1 MSQFAIVIIIAT
13 TIVNDV
19 GIVVWWT
26 LAALQHSASIV
37 CSISFFTYY
46 NQCF

>member
-1 MSQFAIVIIIAT
+1 MSQFAIVISIAT

-37 CSISFFTYY
+37 CSISFFTCCDQY
-46 NQCF
+46 F